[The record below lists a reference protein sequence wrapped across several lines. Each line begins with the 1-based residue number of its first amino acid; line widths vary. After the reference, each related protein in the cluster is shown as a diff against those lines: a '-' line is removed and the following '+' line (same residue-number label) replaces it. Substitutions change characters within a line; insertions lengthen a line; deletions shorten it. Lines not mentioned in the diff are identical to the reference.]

1 MLSKMRYYGFSKKSY
16 LSVKSHC
23 DETNIRHA
31 EIAMTL
37 FLAVMIVAYAMSI
50 FNVIPYAQRNLYLMF
65 AGFSAVP
72 VILIFVFKRRI
83 VRFNRILMYAVMLIL
98 LGLSIAFNKEEP
110 FLISAVY
117 PVYMF
122 IGGVAF
128 IDNMLNSVVFTFAET
143 FVFCYT
149 SHYFKPP
156 SIARYDTIYAIIF
169 MVLTLVFHYRF
180 QRGLIKQ
187 FLNYERTLEIQQD
200 LEVKSSFDALSGLLV
215 RGRFFSL
222 ADTVMR
228 SGEREDF
235 VALCILD
242 LDSFKQINDRFGH
255 QIGDKAI
262 QIAADTIWSELGS
275 DLTKRWEFCERAMKE
290 KESFAGRLGGDEFVI
305 FFRTN
310 GTWEDV
316 EKQLRHL
323 LDTLNAVELGELK
336 GIHASF
342 GVTEIKPDDID
353 IDAVYARADGALYEA
368 KTLGKNRII
377 KG

>member
-1 MLSKMRYYGFSKKSY
+1 MLSKMLYYGFPKKAYVSI
-16 LSVKSHC
+16 KKHR
-23 DETNIRHA
+23 DDNNISHA
-31 EIAMTL
+31 EIVMTL
-37 FLAVMIVAYAMSI
+37 FLTVMLCAYVMSI
-50 FNVIPYAQRNLYLMF
+50 LNIIPQAQRNLYLVYALISGAIVAF
-65 AGFSAVP
+65 
-72 VILIFVFKRRI
+72 ILVFKKHMAKFIKI
-83 VRFNRILMYAVMLIL
+83 VMYVVMIIL
-98 LGLSIAFNKEEP
+98 LAFSMAFCKEEP
-110 FLISAVY
+110 FQISAVY

-122 IGGVAF
+122 VGGVAF
-128 IDNMLNSVVFTFAET
+128 IDNMLNCTVFTVSET
-143 FVFCYT
+143 IVFCIGSRYW
-149 SHYFKPP
+149 KPP
-156 SIARYDTIYAIIF
+156 SIARYDMIYAIIF
-169 MVLTLVFHYRF
+169 LVLTLVFHYRF
-180 QRGLIKQ
+180 QRGLVQQ
-187 FLNYERTLEIQQD
+187 FLSYERNLEIQQD
-200 LEVKSSFDALSGLLV
+200 LEVRSSFDALSGLLV

-222 ADTVMR
+222 ADSVMR
-228 SGEREDF
+228 SGEREDY

-275 DLTKRWEFCERAMKE
+275 DLSKRWEFCERAARD

-305 FFRTN
+305 FFRIN

-342 GVTEIKPDDID
+342 GVTEIMPDEID
-353 IDAVYARADGALYEA
+353 IDAAYSRADSALYEA